1 MKILATGVWT
11 TVNSPKPDWPMV
23 GQWLAQRGQRLLLVE
38 ASCGGAISAQATA
51 APGASAWFAGSLV
64 PYADATKQAWLNI
77 DPQRIVEHGAVSIEI
92 AQDLAANAAA
102 WADWV
107 VAETGIY
114 GPGGARPGKPVGTV
128 CVALCGPQGWRD
140 AQRWQLS
147 GQRTQMRRHMTDK
160 VVAWL
165 RAQLLSQA
173 SR

>member
-1 MKILATGVWT
+1 MS
-11 TVNSPKPDWPMV
+11 SPKADWSTV
-23 GQWLAQRGQRLLLVE
+23 GQLLVQRGQRLLIVE
-38 ASCGGAISAQATA
+38 ASSGGALSAQATA

-64 PYADATKQAWLNI
+64 PYADSSKQAWLNI
-77 DPQRIVEHGAVSIEI
+77 DPRRIVEHGAVSMEV
-92 AQDLAANAAA
+92 AQDLARPALA

-128 CVALCGPQGWRD
+128 CVALMGPDGWQD

-147 GQRTQMRRHMTDK
+147 GGREQMRRNISDK